1 MVIFRK
7 FNYINIS
14 EWSIFIK
21 ESLYIS
27 RAIARDTAIEK
38 VVRNR
43 GKINS
48 TWTNIKTIDIGTN
61 NL

>member
-7 FNYINIS
+7 SNCINIS
-14 EWSIFIK
+14 EGSIFIK

-27 RAIARDTAIEK
+27 GARDIAIEK

-43 GKINS
+43 GEINP